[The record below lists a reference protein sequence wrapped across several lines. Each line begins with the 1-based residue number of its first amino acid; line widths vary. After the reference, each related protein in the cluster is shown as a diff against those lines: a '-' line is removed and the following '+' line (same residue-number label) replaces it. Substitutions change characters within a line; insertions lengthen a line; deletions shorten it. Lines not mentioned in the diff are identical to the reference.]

1 MASAFAPDLS
11 QIALRLAQTPANS
24 VPSERSFSTLNLLL
38 NDLRNS
44 LGNEKV
50 NMLQYIYMNE
60 RVLARTGKQLGK
72 MAPQHMGLARDEEL
86 VELEDGLLQ
95 AGELGVE
102 SSKRERELEEEEEET
117 AVKRQRY
124 NTMTEIISW

>member
-1 MASAFAPDLS
+1 
-11 QIALRLAQTPANS
+11 
-24 VPSERSFSTLNLLL
+24 
-38 NDLRNS
+38 
-44 LGNEKV
+44 
-50 NMLQYIYMNE
+50 MLQYIYINE
-60 RVLARTGKQLGK
+60 RVLARAGRQLEK

-102 SSKRERELEEEEEET
+102 SSKREKELEEEEKT

-124 NTMTEIISW
+124 NTMTEIIS

>member
-1 MASAFAPDLS
+1 
-11 QIALRLAQTPANS
+11 
-24 VPSERSFSTLNLLL
+24 
-38 NDLRNS
+38 
-44 LGNEKV
+44 
-50 NMLQYIYMNE
+50 MNE
-60 RVLARTGKQLGK
+60 RVLARTGRQLEK

-86 VELEDGLLQ
+86 VELEDRLLQ

-124 NTMTEIISW
+124 NTMTEIISS